1 MAPPLS
7 KAHLE
12 LLNTEFYENIFL
24 FGRDKLYNLLKV
36 KYEDKAPSR
45 RQVADFY
52 QCKKSINCLIHQ
64 KVNQKISKVL

>member
-12 LLNTEFYENIFL
+12 LLNTEFYENKNI
-24 FGRDKLYNLLKV
+24 FGRDKLYNLLKD

-45 RQVADFY
+45 RQVADFFISARS
-52 QCKKSINCLIHQ
+52 QSIVSSIKK
-64 KVNQKISKVL
+64 